1 MEEIIEELE
10 TEEKTTD
17 TIELVKASYEEKI
30 ALIEA
35 EYQKKLDEKDSVII
49 QLVKGTTPDIQ
60 KSQEELLLDRL
71 NKLKRR

>member
-1 MEEIIEELE
+1 MEEILEELE
-10 TEEKTTD
+10 TEEKTPD

-60 KSQEELLLDRL
+60 KSQEELLIDRL

>member
-1 MEEIIEELE
+1 MEEILEELE
-10 TEEKTTD
+10 IEEKTPD

-35 EYQKKLDEKDSVII
+35 EYQKKLDEKDSVIV
-49 QLVKGTTPDIQ
+49 QLVKGTTSDIQ

>member
-1 MEEIIEELE
+1 MEEILEELE

-35 EYQKKLDEKDSVII
+35 EYQKKLDEKDSVIV
-49 QLVKGTTPDIQ
+49 QLVKGTTADIQ

>member
-1 MEEIIEELE
+1 MEEILEELE

-35 EYQKKLDEKDSVII
+35 DYQKKLDEKDSVII

-71 NKLKRR
+71 N